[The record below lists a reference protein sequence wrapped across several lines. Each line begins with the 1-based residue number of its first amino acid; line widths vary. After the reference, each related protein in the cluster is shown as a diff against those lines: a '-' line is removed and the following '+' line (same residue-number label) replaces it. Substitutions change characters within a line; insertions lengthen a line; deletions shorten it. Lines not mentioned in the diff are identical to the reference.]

1 MAESQQHDDSIT
13 NISVSRYFEG
23 KNVFL
28 TGGTGFIGKVMMEK
42 LLRGCPAL
50 KNIYFLIRPKK
61 GMTCTERLDRL
72 FQLPVSMFS

>member
-1 MAESQQHDDSIT
+1 MAELQKHDDSIT
-13 NISVSRYFEG
+13 KISVSRYYEG

-42 LLRGCPAL
+42 LLRGCPEL
-50 KNIYFLIRPKK
+50 KNIYVLIRPKK
-61 GMTCTERLDRL
+61 GMTCTERIDRI

>member
-1 MAESQQHDDSIT
+1 MAESQQYDDPIT
-13 NISVSRYFEG
+13 NISVSTFFEG

-50 KNIYFLIRPKK
+50 NNIYFLIRPKK
-61 GMTCTERLDRL
+61 GMTCAERIDRI
-72 FQLPVSMFS
+72 FQVPVSMFS